1 MPMVNGKKYPYTK
14 AGKKEAEKAAKAAKV
29 KKASG
34 GMVRTKGTA
43 ATPTEKPV
51 AAGPDVKP
59 DLRTPLPFM
68 CGGGP
73 YKAKAAKAEGEKK
86 KRGAARMKK
95 AEGGPVM
102 ADKRE
107 DRPDRPEEE
116 DMRAKRNTRTKR
128 SMRPAR
134 PARPAKNNMSM
145 RNGRK

>member
-1 MPMVNGKKYPYTK
+1 MVNGKKYPYTK
-14 AGKKEAEKAAKAAKV
+14 AGKKEAAKAAKAAKV

-34 GMVRTKGTA
+34 GMVRTTATSEDEKG
-43 ATPTEKPV
+43 
-51 AAGPDVKP
+51 AGPDVKP
-59 DLRTPLPFM
+59 DVRTPLPFM

-73 YKAKAAKAEGEKK
+73 YKANKK

-102 ADKRE
+102 TDKRE

-116 DMRAKRNTRTKR
+116 DMRNTRTKR